1 MLFRSVD
8 NFILFYYTFLEKEPN
23 DEAFWEVQANSPLVS
38 TFLGYAFEKVCLLHT
53 KQMKEKLGI
62 SGVLTET
69 NSWFCKKDEEAGL
82 SGSQIDL
89 LIVRKDQVINV
100 CEMKY
105 SLSPYIL
112 SEKDLASLN
121 RKIEDLRIATG
132 MRYALYPTLV
142 VAGGLKKNAASLSI
156 PCLIVLDDLFK

>member
-1 MLFRSVD
+1 M
-8 NFILFYYTFLEKEPN
+8 
-23 DEAFWEVQANSPLVS
+23 
-38 TFLGYAFEKVCLLHT
+38 
-53 KQMKEKLGI
+53 
-62 SGVLTET
+62 LTET

-105 SLSPYIL
+105 SASPYIL
-112 SEKDLASLN
+112 SKKDLDGLN

-132 MRYALYPTLV
+132 TRYAIYPTLV
-142 VAGGLKKNAASLSI
+142 VAGGLKKNAYALSI
-156 PCLIVLDDLFK
+156 PSIIVLDDLFK